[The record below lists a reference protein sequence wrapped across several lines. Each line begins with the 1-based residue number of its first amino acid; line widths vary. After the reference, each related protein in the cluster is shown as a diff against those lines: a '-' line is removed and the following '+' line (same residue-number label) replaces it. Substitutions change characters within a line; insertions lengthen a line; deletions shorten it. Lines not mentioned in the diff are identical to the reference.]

1 MLFPSSTSE
10 ILYIIRTSILS
21 EMESAMGLGQRQKAL
36 EINLNP
42 NIYGTFAEIGAG
54 QEVARHFFRAGGA
67 AGTIAKSIS
76 AYDMTMSDAIYGKE
90 SSGRYVCE
98 DRLQK
103 MLDTEFTILIERLTD
118 TRHKD
123 TMFFSY
129 ADTVAAKS
137 YKGTGE
143 NHGWMGIKFQH
154 KPGALPSQVIIHL
167 SMLDAEN
174 IQQQEAIGLLGVNLI
189 YAVYHDTLDRE
200 NFILGLMDG
209 LTTSRVKIDMIRV
222 SGEAF
227 KGVDSRLLCLEL
239 VKMKLC
245 EAVIFDGDGEV
256 LQASDVLYKKNV
268 LVVRGGYRPPTN
280 LSLDMLECGLRKFKD
295 SLESSEKDNI
305 IVIPEISMSLLL
317 DRGKVDNEDF
327 LARVDL
333 LSALGQRVLISNS
346 ETYSDLNMFFTR
358 SAKKHIAFVMA
369 SYNLEEILN
378 HSNYETSRYGLIGS
392 LGTLF
397 EPKTKLYIYPAC
409 DDETHDIKTI
419 ETMIVADDL
428 AFLLLYLK
436 ENHFIENITDY
447 NPEVVSIWSRKV
459 LKMIQDGTTGW
470 EKFVPESVAKTV
482 KKKCLFGAKCDL

>member
-1 MLFPSSTSE
+1 
-10 ILYIIRTSILS
+10 
-21 EMESAMGLGQRQKAL
+21 MGLGQRQKAL
-36 EINLNP
+36 DINLNP

-90 SSGRYVCE
+90 ASGRYVCE

-103 MLDTEFTILIERLTD
+103 MLDTEFNILIDRLTD
-118 TRHKD
+118 IRHKE
-123 TMFFSY
+123 TTFFAY

-143 NHGWMGIKFQH
+143 NHGWIGIKFQH
-154 KPGALPSQVIIHL
+154 APKAKPSQAIIHI

-174 IQQQEAIGLLGVNLI
+174 IQQQEAIGLLGVNLV
-189 YAVYHDTLDRE
+189 YAVYHDVLDRE
-200 NFILGLMDG
+200 NFIKGLMDG
-209 LTTSRVKIDMIRV
+209 LTTSRLQIDMIRV

-245 EAVIFDGDGEV
+245 EAVIFDVDGEV
-256 LQASDVLYKKNV
+256 LQASDVLYKKNI
-268 LVVRGGYRPPTN
+268 LVARGGYRPPTN
-280 LSLDMLECGLRKFKD
+280 LSLDMLECGLRKFKN
-295 SLESSEKDNI
+295 SLESHEKENI

-346 ETYSDLNMFFTR
+346 ETYSDLNMFFTKY
-358 SAKKHIAFVMA
+358 AKKNIAFVMA
-369 SYNLEEILN
+369 SYNFEEILN
-378 HSNYETSRYGLIGS
+378 PDNYEGKKFGLVGS

-397 EPKTKLYIYPAC
+397 EPRTKLYIYPAF
-409 DDETHDIKTI
+409 DDKTQEIKKI
-419 ETMIVADDL
+419 DTMNIADEL
-428 AFLLLYLK
+428 SFLLLYLI
-436 ENHFIENITDY
+436 ENHFVENITDY
-447 NPEVVSIWSRKV
+447 NPDVVSIWSRKV
-459 LKMIQDGTTGW
+459 LKMIQDGEVGW
-470 EKFVPESVAKTV
+470 EKLVPSSVAKTV

>member
-1 MLFPSSTSE
+1 MS
-10 ILYIIRTSILS
+10 
-21 EMESAMGLGQRQKAL
+21 LGQQQKAL

-42 NIYGTFAEIGAG
+42 DIYGTFAEIGAG

-90 SSGRYVCE
+90 VSGRYVCE

-103 MLDTEFTILIERLTD
+103 MLDTEFGILIDRLTD
-118 TRHKD
+118 IRHKE
-123 TMFFSY
+123 TTFFAY
-129 ADTVAAKS
+129 ADTVSAKS

-143 NHGWMGIKFQH
+143 NHGWVGIKFQH
-154 KPGALPSQVIIHL
+154 KPGAPASQVIVHI

-174 IQQQEAIGLLGVNLI
+174 IQQQEAIGLLGVNLV
-189 YAVYHDTLDRE
+189 YAVYNDSHDRE
-200 NFILGLMDG
+200 NFVSGLMDG
-209 LTTSRVKIDMIRV
+209 LTTSRMQIDMIKI

-227 KGVDSRLLCLEL
+227 SGVDSRLLCLEL
-239 VKMKLC
+239 VKRKLC
-245 EAVIFDGDGEV
+245 EAIIFDVDGEV

-295 SLESSEKDNI
+295 SLARSERDNI

-333 LSALGQRVLISNS
+333 LSALGQKVLISNS
-346 ETYSDLNMFFTR
+346 ETYGDLNMFFTKY
-358 SAKKHIAFVMA
+358 AKRNIAFVMA

-378 HSNYETSRYGLIGS
+378 KTKYDGLKFGLVGS
-392 LGTLF
+392 LGTLL
-397 EPKTKLYIYPAC
+397 EPRTKLYIYPAC
-409 DDETHDIKTI
+409 DDKTKEIKTI
-419 ETMIVADDL
+419 ESMSIAPDISD
-428 AFLLLYLK
+428 LLLYLIK
-436 ENHFIENITDY
+436 NKMIENITDY
-447 NPEVVSIWSRKV
+447 NPAVVSIWSRKV
-459 LKMIQDGTTGW
+459 LKMIQDGIPGW
-470 EKFVPESVAKTV
+470 EEYVPASVANTV

>member
-1 MLFPSSTSE
+1 
-10 ILYIIRTSILS
+10 
-21 EMESAMGLGQRQKAL
+21 MELGQRQKAL

-103 MLDTEFTILIERLTD
+103 MLDTEFNILIERLSD
-118 TRHKD
+118 SRHKE
-123 TMFFSY
+123 TTFFAF

-143 NHGWMGIKFQH
+143 NHGWIGIKFQH
-154 KPGALPSQVIIHL
+154 KPRSKPSQVIIHI

-174 IQQQEAIGLLGVNLI
+174 IQQQEAIGLLGVNLV
-189 YAVYHDTLDRE
+189 YAVYHDVSDRE
-200 NFILGLMDG
+200 NFIRGLMDG
-209 LTTSRVKIDMIRV
+209 LTTSRLKIDMIRV

-227 KGVDSRLLCLEL
+227 KDVDSRLLCLEL

-245 EAVIFDGDGEV
+245 EAVIFDVDGEV

-280 LSLDMLECGLRKFKD
+280 LSLDMLECGLRKFKA
-295 SLESSEKDNI
+295 SLVPEEKENI

-346 ETYSDLNMFFTR
+346 ESYSDLNMFFTKY
-358 SAKKHIAFVMA
+358 AKKNIAFVMA

-378 HSNYETSRYGLIGS
+378 QSKYEGTRFGLVGS

-397 EPKTKLYIYPAC
+397 EPRTKLYIYPAC
-409 DDETHDIKTI
+409 DDETHEIKTI
-419 ETMIVADDL
+419 ESMNVADEL
-428 AFLLLYLK
+428 SFLLLYLV

-447 NPEVVSIWSRKV
+447 NPDVVSIWSRRV
-459 LKMIQDGTTGW
+459 LKMIQDGTEGW
-470 EKFVPESVAKTV
+470 EKFVPVSVAKTV

>member
-1 MLFPSSTSE
+1 
-10 ILYIIRTSILS
+10 
-21 EMESAMGLGQRQKAL
+21 MGLGQRQKAL

-90 SSGRYVCE
+90 ASGRYVCE

-103 MLDTEFTILIERLTD
+103 MLDTEFNILIERLTD
-118 TRHKD
+118 IRHKD
-123 TMFFSY
+123 TMFFAY

-143 NHGWMGIKFQH
+143 NHGWIGIKFQH
-154 KPGALPSQVIIHL
+154 KPKAAPSQVTVHI

-174 IQQQEAIGLLGVNLI
+174 IQQQEAIGLLGVNLV
-189 YAVYHDTLDRE
+189 YAAFHDVTDRE
-200 NFILGLMDG
+200 KFVTGLMDN
-209 LTTSRVKIDMIRV
+209 LTTSRLKIDMIRV
-222 SGEAF
+222 EGDAF

-245 EAVIFDGDGEV
+245 EAVIFDVDGEV
-256 LQASDVLYKKNV
+256 EQASDVLYKKNV

-295 SLESSEKDNI
+295 SLPPVEKDNI
-305 IVIPEISMSLLL
+305 IVIPEISMSMLL
-317 DRGKVDNEDF
+317 DRGTVDNEDF

-333 LSALGQRVLISNS
+333 LSALGQKVLISNS
-346 ETYSDLNMFFTR
+346 ESYSDLNMFFTK
-358 SAKKHIAFVMA
+358 SAKKNIAFVMA

-378 HSNYETSRYGLIGS
+378 HNKYEGTRFGLVGS

-397 EPKTKLYIYPAC
+397 EPKTKIYVYPAC
-409 DDETHDIKTI
+409 DDETNEIKTI
-419 ETMIVADDL
+419 ESMNVADDL
-428 AFLLLYLK
+428 TFLLLYLK
-436 ENHFIENITDY
+436 ENNFIEDITDY
-447 NPEVVSIWSRKV
+447 DPSVVSIWSRRV
-459 LKMIQDGTTGW
+459 LKMIQDGTEGW
-470 EKFVPESVAKTV
+470 EQYVPKSVAKTV
-482 KKKCLFGAKCDL
+482 KTKCLFGAKCDL

>member
-1 MLFPSSTSE
+1 
-10 ILYIIRTSILS
+10 
-21 EMESAMGLGQRQKAL
+21 MGLGQRQKAL

-76 AYDMTMSDAIYGKE
+76 AYDMTMSDAVYGKE
-90 SSGRYVCE
+90 ISGRYVCE
-98 DRLQK
+98 DRLKK
-103 MLDTEFTILIERLTD
+103 MLDTEYDILITRLTD
-118 TRHKD
+118 IRHKD
-123 TMFFSY
+123 TTFFAY
-129 ADTVAAKS
+129 ADTVSAKS

-143 NHGWMGIKFQH
+143 NHGWIGIKFQH
-154 KPGALPSQVIIHL
+154 KPGAEASQVIMHM

-189 YAVYHDTLDRE
+189 YAVYHDVLDRE
-200 NFILGLMDG
+200 NFVSGLMDG
-209 LTTSRVKIDMIRV
+209 LTTSRIQIDMIRV

-245 EAVIFDGDGEV
+245 EAIIFGVDGEV

-280 LSLDMLECGLRKFKD
+280 LSLDMLECGLRKFKN
-295 SLESSEKDNI
+295 SLEVSEKENI

-333 LSALGQRVLISNS
+333 LSALGQKVLISNS
-346 ETYSDLNMFFTR
+346 ESYSDLNMFFTKY
-358 SAKKHIAFVMA
+358 AKKKIAFVMA
-369 SYNLEEILN
+369 SYNLEEILA
-378 HSNYETSRYGLIGS
+378 HSKYGAANATSKFGLLGS
-392 LGTLF
+392 LGTLL
-397 EPKTKLYIYPAC
+397 EPHTKLYIYPAC
-409 DDETHDIKTI
+409 DDKTQEIKTI
-419 ETMIVADDL
+419 ESMKIAADL
-428 AFLLLYLK
+428 SLLLRYL
-436 ENHFIENITDY
+436 IENKLIEDITDY
-447 NPEVVSIWSRKV
+447 NPEVIQIWSRKI
-459 LKMIQDGTTGW
+459 LKMIQEGALGW
-470 EKFVPESVAKTV
+470 EDYVPASVAKTV
-482 KKKCLFGAKCDL
+482 KTKCLFGAKCDL

>member
-1 MLFPSSTSE
+1 
-10 ILYIIRTSILS
+10 
-21 EMESAMGLGQRQKAL
+21 MGLGQRQKAL

-90 SSGRYVCE
+90 ASGRYVCE
-98 DRLQK
+98 ERLQK
-103 MLDTEFTILIERLTD
+103 MLDIEFDTLIERLTD
-118 TRHKD
+118 ARHKE
-123 TMFFSY
+123 TTFFAF

-143 NHGWMGIKFQH
+143 NHGWIGIKFQH
-154 KPGALPSQVIIHL
+154 KPRSKPSQVIIHL

-174 IQQQEAIGLLGVNLI
+174 IQQQEAIGLLGVNLVF
-189 YAVYHDTLDRE
+189 AVYHDVQDRE
-200 NFILGLMDG
+200 NFIKGLMDG
-209 LTTSRVKIDMIRV
+209 LTTSRVQIDMIRV

-245 EAVIFDGDGEV
+245 EAVIFDVDGEV
-256 LQASDVLYKKNV
+256 LQASDILYKKNV
-268 LVVRGGYRPPTN
+268 LVLRGGYRPPTN
-280 LSLDMLECGLRKFKD
+280 LSLDMLECGLHKFKD
-295 SLESSEKDNI
+295 SLEGREKDNT

-333 LSALGQRVLISNS
+333 LAALGLRVLISNS
-346 ETYSDLNMFFTR
+346 ESYSDLNMFFTKY
-358 SAKKHIAFVMA
+358 AKKNIAFVMA

-378 HSNYETSRYGLIGS
+378 QTKYEQGRFGLIGS

-397 EPKTKLYIYPAC
+397 EPHTKLYIYPAC
-409 DDETHDIKTI
+409 DDDTSEIKTI
-419 ETMIVADDL
+419 ETMNIADEL
-428 AFLLLYLK
+428 SFLLLFLK

-447 NPEVVSIWSRKV
+447 NPQVVSIWSRRV
-459 LKMIQDGTTGW
+459 LKMIQDGSEGW
-470 EKFVPESVAKTV
+470 EKFVPDSVAKTV